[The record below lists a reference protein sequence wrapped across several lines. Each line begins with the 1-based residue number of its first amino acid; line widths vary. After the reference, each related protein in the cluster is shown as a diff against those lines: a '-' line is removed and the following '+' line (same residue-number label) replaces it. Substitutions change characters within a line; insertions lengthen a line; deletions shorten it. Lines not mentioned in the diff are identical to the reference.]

1 MLELGILQDV
11 DIFLIAYFFA
21 MITLDLPL
29 SWTIRKSSHGP
40 RTRTNANSWCRPLPM
55 NDITILL
62 IANDKRL
69 IASVEGS
76 LSTLGAARLVGA
88 ASCAD
93 AVSVLHEHDAA
104 LVIAHVT
111 TGADADAAAALLR
124 HLAGSRRTVP
134 TLILCETELVDEGLK
149 LLRLGAA
156 DCLMR
161 PLDLSRLGY
170 LADVLTLRR
179 RMTDRPK
186 ADPRPGETAGFI
198 YQPDGPLGRVMEQV
212 RRVAPLETSVL
223 IQGETGTGKTRLA
236 HLIHELSPRR
246 KHPFLIIDCG
256 ALSANLIESELFGHV
271 RGAFTGADR
280 DRTGKFA
287 AAGEGTVL
295 LDDIDALPLE
305 LQPRLLRA
313 LEQRVFE
320 PVGANAR
327 QVLRARVIAASN
339 RALDDEAQA
348 GRFRKDLYYRLG
360 VMIFYMPPFREN
372 RALAPAL
379 ARHFVAEYAAR
390 DNRPVQGVTPQA
402 LRALEAHSWPGN
414 VRELR
419 NVIERAVAL
428 CTGTWISLE
437 DLPEPLQRLTTSP
450 PPAAVAPAIPEQL
463 PAVTLAERKQEAEEH
478 VIREVLS
485 RNNNNKFR
493 TAAELGISRMTLY
506 KKLHQY
512 GLMASAAEF
521 QSL

>member
-1 MLELGILQDV
+1 
-11 DIFLIAYFFA
+11 
-21 MITLDLPL
+21 
-29 SWTIRKSSHGP
+29 
-40 RTRTNANSWCRPLPM
+40 M
-55 NDITILL
+55 NNTTILL
-62 IANDKRL
+62 ITNDNRL
-69 IASVEGS
+69 AASVEGS
-76 LSTLGAARLVGA
+76 LSFLADVRLLAA
-88 ASCAD
+88 ASCAE
-93 AVSVLHEHDAA
+93 ALSALHELEVA
-104 LVIAHVT
+104 LVIVHVPT
-111 TGADADAAAALLR
+111 RLDADATASLLQ
-124 HLAGSRRTVP
+124 HLAGGRRAVP
-134 TLILCETELVDEGLK
+134 TLILCEAELVDEGLK

-179 RMTDRPK
+179 RMAYRPK
-186 ADPRPGETAGFI
+186 AEPCLGENAGFI

-271 RGAFTGADR
+271 RGAFTGAER
-280 DRTGKFA
+280 DRAGKFA

-327 QVLRARVIAASN
+327 QPLRARVIAASN

-360 VMIFYMPPFREN
+360 VMVFYMPPFREN
-372 RALAPAL
+372 RALVPAL
-379 ARHFVAEYAAR
+379 VRHFVEEYAAR
-390 DNRPVQGVTPQA
+390 DKRPVQGVTAPA
-402 LRALEAHSWPGN
+402 LRALAAHAWPGN

-428 CTGTWISLE
+428 CSGAWINLE
-437 DLPEPLQRLTTSP
+437 DLPVPLQRLAA
-450 PPAAVAPAIPEQL
+450 PAAAAPALPEQIPTL
-463 PAVTLAERKQEAEEH
+463 TLAECKQEAEEH

-512 GLMASAAEF
+512 GLMGPSAQL